1 MRLLHRHDDNET
13 VRSKGDAAYDERG
26 DGRPYVPDR
35 DDLGRR
41 SGARRRSTSGRRW
54 DLGSALA
61 VAAGIALIVFGV
73 LALVRT
79 GVNSTWYEP
88 VEQVLGMDHTPLL
101 GAVEIGAGVLLV
113 LAGLAGARMFAAL
126 VAAAIG
132 VAATIVA
139 IEPDVANPEFAIERS
154 WAIAPAVG
162 GFVLAFI
169 LVASRASARPPG
181 RAPLGPDRLSHD
193 SQPSTEV
200 GGADGGRDRR
210 SHRPRSGDRKYV
222 TGPSAAAAER
232 GVRRQE
238 QQDEV
243 AQSWLGLGALTD
255 AQFKGGLA
263 GASSAASSAPCCSCR
278 SASSSGAAW
287 ASVGGCLSPRSAALA
302 GGTAPS
308 LYLGGASRSLR
319 ARRGTSTTARRSAP
333 PLGTR
338 ADRGGR

>member
-13 VRSKGDAAYDERG
+13 VRSKGDAADDERG

-35 DDLGRR
+35 DDLGREVGSEETVDVR
-41 SGARRRSTSGRRW
+41 ETRW

-113 LAGLAGARMFAAL
+113 LAGLTGARMFAAL

-139 IEPDVANPEFAIERS
+139 IEPDVANPEFAIERD
-154 WAIAPAVG
+154 WAIALAVG

-169 LVASRASARPPG
+169 LVASRERRHG
-181 RAPLGPDRLSHD
+181 RRV
-193 SQPSTEV
+193 E
-200 GGADGGRDRR
+200 RR
-210 SHRPRSGDRKYV
+210 
-222 TGPSAAAAER
+222 A
-232 GVRRQE
+232 VR
-238 QQDEV
+238 
-243 AQSWLGLGALTD
+243 
-255 AQFKGGLA
+255 
-263 GASSAASSAPCCSCR
+263 
-278 SASSSGAAW
+278 
-287 ASVGGCLSPRSAALA
+287 
-302 GGTAPS
+302 TA
-308 LYLGGASRSLR
+308 
-319 ARRGTSTTARRSAP
+319 
-333 PLGTR
+333 
-338 ADRGGR
+338 